1 MCPTLKLCTART
13 NEILNLN
20 TSVVILYIMFQPN
33 DGAPPGYAEA
43 DVAQKQSA
51 DEVAISVY
59 ENQRYVQVSRCAV

>member
-1 MCPTLKLCTART
+1 
-13 NEILNLN
+13 
-20 TSVVILYIMFQPN
+20 MFQPN

-59 ENQRYVQVSRCAV
+59 ENQRCVQASRCAV